1 LRVLLSPEADRVRRI
16 TDVTA
21 GSLSALFLGA
31 VSFGAVP
38 PFGFARTVDDVL
50 GALPAVLGGLWQLSA
65 DLLLFSLVG
74 LIIVAAL
81 TRRWELARDLVLAV
95 VLAELV
101 HLGVSR
107 VVTGAWPDAWLSF
120 WRTGPPPAYPSGRI
134 SVTAAAALVAEP
146 YLSLPIRRGFRALL
160 AVGSIGMVALGAAS
174 SLGVLAG
181 LAVAVTSSAAVR
193 LVFGSLQGR
202 PSVAEVSDAL
212 AQLGVT
218 APNLRVA
225 PDQRA
230 GVFGLEGTDDEGRAL
245 RVRVYGRDAHDTAL
259 LVNLWRRAWFRQQG
273 APVRLGRLQQVEH
286 EAFATLFAHQAG
298 VPTDRVVAAGMS
310 ADHDAVL
317 VLHRTD
323 VPIEDLDEHTRPE
336 PAALWEVLGELRA
349 ARISH
354 GSVDDQHLTA
364 GPDGVGLIDF
374 SGAIVGATDDQ
385 LAVDEVQALVTT
397 VEWVGA
403 SPAIDA
409 AIVALGPERVRDL
422 LPLLQPALLSS
433 RLRDVTRSGQVD
445 LEELRT
451 LAAER
456 LGVELPELRELR
468 RVTIGSIASVVLPA
482 IALVIVV
489 SALVS
494 VDWRELRDEIAT
506 ATWWLLAVGFV
517 ASQLPRLSAA
527 VSLLGASPRPIPLG
541 QAYALQLSSA
551 YLGLAVPTMAGR
563 MALSIRFFQRHG
575 MSAGIALTAGA
586 MDNFSGFVVQVI
598 LLVTLLLSGAMSVE
612 LDLGSRVPSVPSWF
626 LWGVIAV
633 VGGVSATLVV
643 VPALRQM
650 VIGRVREFISEA
662 AAALRGLRSPRRLG
676 MLLGGNLA
684 SELLAA
690 GALGLIAASM
700 GYRLGL
706 AELIVINVGAALFAG
721 LMPVPG
727 GVGVAEGGLTFGL
740 SLAGVPQETAF
751 AIALLSR
758 LSTFYLPP
766 AWGYVALRWLQ
777 RNQYV

>member
-1 LRVLLSPEADRVRRI
+1 MRVLLSPEADRVRRI
-16 TDVTA
+16 TDATV
-21 GSLSALFLGA
+21 GSLSLLLLGA

-38 PFGFARTVDDVL
+38 PFGFARQIDELL
-50 GALPAVLGGLWQLSA
+50 GALPPVLGGFWQLSA
-65 DLLLFSLVG
+65 DLLVLTLLGLVV
-74 LIIVAAL
+74 VATF
-81 TRRWELARDLVLAV
+81 TRRWELARDLVIAV
-95 VLAELV
+95 VLAELI

-107 VVTGAWPDAWLSF
+107 AVTGGWPGAWLSF

-134 SVTAAAALVAEP
+134 SVTASAALVAGP
-146 YLSLPIRRGFRALL
+146 YLSLPVRRGLRSLL
-160 AVGSIGMVALGAAS
+160 ALGSVGMVALGAAS

-181 LAVAVTSSAAVR
+181 LAVAVTSSAAVH

-202 PSVAEVSDAL
+202 PSVAEVSSAL

-218 APNLRVA
+218 ARNLMVST
-225 PDQRA
+225 DQRA
-230 GVFGLEGTDDEGRAL
+230 GVFALDGLDDDGRSL

-259 LVNLWRRAWFRQQG
+259 LVNVWRRAWFRQQG

-310 ADHDAVL
+310 ADHDALL
-317 VLHRTD
+317 VLQRTD
-323 VPIEDLDEHTRPE
+323 ALIESLHDRTPPD
-336 PAALWEVLGELRA
+336 PAALWEVIGRLRA
-349 ARISH
+349 VRISH
-354 GSVDDQHLTA
+354 GSVDDRHLTTGPA
-364 GPDGVGLIDF
+364 GPGLIDF

-385 LAVDEVQALVTT
+385 IATDEVQALVTT
-397 VEWVGA
+397 AGWVGPSA
-403 SPAIDA
+403 AVDA
-409 AIVALGPERVRDL
+409 AIAALGPERLREL

-433 RLRDVTRSGQVD
+433 RLRDVTRSGEVS

-451 LAAER
+451 RAAER
-456 LGVELPELRELR
+456 LGVEVPEVRELR

-482 IALVIVV
+482 VALVIVV

-494 VDWRELRDEIAT
+494 DDWGELRDEVAA

-517 ASQLPRLSAA
+517 ASQLPRLTAA

-575 MSAGIALTAGA
+575 MSAGTALTAGA
-586 MDNFSGFVVQVI
+586 MDNVSGFLVQVM
-598 LLVTLLLSGAMSVE
+598 LLATLLLTGAMSVD
-612 LDLGSRVPSVPSWF
+612 LDLGSRVPSLPSWF
-626 LWGVIAV
+626 VWGVIVV
-633 VGGVSATLVV
+633 VGTLSAALVV

-650 VIGRVREFISEA
+650 VLGRVREFLTEA

-676 MLLGGNLA
+676 MLVGGNLA

-700 GYRLGL
+700 GYRVGV
-706 AELIVINVGAALFAG
+706 AELIVINVGVALFAG

-766 AWGYVALRWLQ
+766 AWGYFALRWLQ
-777 RNQYV
+777 RNQHV